1 MKEGCSI
8 ISSGDKKEKRKRKKR
23 KRSSDTDCK
32 SNSNNIATNT
42 TNNTTSAQEVDGKKT
57 TEKKKS
63 TSITGKYPYPTDYND
78 HFETPVRAY
87 DDIYPLLEYV
97 LTNKQ
102 KCNEKA
108 KKKEIGSSNEATI
121 YDPYYC
127 AGRAGTLLNDLFQRH
142 QSKRLSS
149 TSIRIQ
155 HEKRDFYK
163 DMKQKTVPN
172 HDILVTNPPYSEDH
186 KERCLEFA
194 VNQLKEHGR
203 PFFLLMPNYIAM
215 KEYFRTIVLFGEGKK
230 KRIQTFYIT
239 PSKQHQYEYDH
250 PEGTG
255 HKVSPFAS
263 VWFIGLS
270 YTDNEVIK
278 STNQVVMDA
287 FTKFHTP
294 SSNSSTPQIVSS
306 LQNLIRIGAV
316 SAEKR
321 KNPRQRKKMKQAM
334 QRTAAAASGS
344 PGANISNKQQQA
356 NSQKRKSDGDRQ
368 KDKRT
373 KSKKRKIR

>member
-1 MKEGCSI
+1 MMNEGRS
-8 ISSGDKKEKRKRKKR
+8 ISSCGKKKKTKKR

-32 SNSNNIATNT
+32 SNSDNIATNS
-42 TNNTTSAQEVDGKKT
+42 TNNTTSAQKADGKSRQ
-57 TEKKKS
+57 KS
-63 TSITGKYPYPTDYND
+63 TSVGKYPFPTDYND
-78 HFETPVRAY
+78 HFETPTRAY

-102 KCNEKA
+102 KCKHNMS
-108 KKKEIGSSNEATI
+108 GSTNMATI

-142 QSKRLSS
+142 NSKRLSS

-163 DMKQKTVPN
+163 DIKQKTVPN

-194 VNQLKEHGR
+194 VNQLKNHGR

-215 KEYFRTIVLFGEGKK
+215 KEYFRKIVLFGEGKK

-270 YTDNEVIK
+270 YADNEVIK
-278 STNQVVMDA
+278 STNQVVIDA
-287 FTKFHTP
+287 FTKFHT
-294 SSNSSTPQIVSS
+294 SGSKSSTSQIVSS

-321 KNPRQRKKMKQAM
+321 KNPRQRKKMKQQAM
-334 QRTAAAASGS
+334 QRAAGATSGS
-344 PGANISNKQQQA
+344 SGVNIRNKQQQA
-356 NSQKRKSDGDRQ
+356 KRQKRKSDGNNNEDKAQ
-368 KDKRT
+368 KAR
-373 KSKKRKIR
+373 RRER

>member
-1 MKEGCSI
+1 MMNEGCSI
-8 ISSGDKKEKRKRKKR
+8 ISSGVKKEKKKRKKR

-32 SNSNNIATNT
+32 SNSNSIATNS
-42 TNNTTSAQEVDGKKT
+42 TNNTTSAPHKVVGKKT
-57 TEKKKS
+57 TEKNKS
-63 TSITGKYPYPTDYND
+63 AVSSIGKYPYPTDYND
-78 HFETPVRAY
+78 HFETPARAY

-102 KCNEKA
+102 KCKHNRKC
-108 KKKEIGSSNEATI
+108 SNEATI

-127 AGRAGTLLNDLFQRH
+127 AGRAGTLLDDLFQRH
-142 QSKRLSS
+142 QSKRISS

-163 DMKQKTVPN
+163 DIKQKTVPN

-186 KERCLEFA
+186 KEKCLEFA

-230 KRIQTFYIT
+230 KMIQTFYIT
-239 PSKQHQYEYDH
+239 PSKQNPYEYDH

-287 FTKFHTP
+287 FTKFHT
-294 SSNSSTPQIVSS
+294 SGSKSGTPQIVSS
-306 LQNLIRIGAV
+306 LQNLLRIGAV

-321 KNPRQRKKMKQAM
+321 KNPRQRKKIKKAM
-334 QRTAAAASGS
+334 QRAAAASGS
-344 PGANISNKQQQA
+344 SGVNLGVNISSNQQA
-356 NSQKRKSDGDRQ
+356 KSQKRKPDGDRQ

>member
-8 ISSGDKKEKRKRKKR
+8 ISSGGKKEKKKRKKR
-23 KRSSDTDCK
+23 KRSSDTDCNNTN
-32 SNSNNIATNT
+32 SNSIATNST
-42 TNNTTSAQEVDGKKT
+42 NTTLALKVDRKKHM
-57 TEKKKS
+57 EKKKS
-63 TSITGKYPYPTDYND
+63 TSISKYPYRTDYND
-78 HFETPVRAY
+78 HFETPARAY

-102 KCNEKA
+102 KCKHNRS
-108 KKKEIGSSNEATI
+108 GSSNEATI

-142 QSKRLSS
+142 KNKRLSS
-149 TSIRIQ
+149 ASIRIQ

-163 DMKQKTVPN
+163 DTKQKTVPN

-278 STNQVVMDA
+278 STHQVVMDA
-287 FTKFHTP
+287 FTKFHTA
-294 SSNSSTPQIVSS
+294 SSKSSTPQIVSS

-321 KNPRQRKKMKQAM
+321 KNPRQRKKMKQQAM
-334 QRTAAAASGS
+334 QRAAAAASGS
-344 PGANISNKQQQA
+344 SGVNISNKQQQ
-356 NSQKRKSDGDRQ
+356 SKKHKRKPAGDRQ
-368 KDKRT
+368 KDEST

>member
-8 ISSGDKKEKRKRKKR
+8 ISSGGKKEKRKRKKR

-32 SNSNNIATNT
+32 SNSNSIATNS
-42 TNNTTSAQEVDGKKT
+42 TNNTTSAQKVDEKKS
-57 TEKKKS
+57 TEKKS
-63 TSITGKYPYPTDYND
+63 TVNIGKYPYPTDYND
-78 HFETPVRAY
+78 HFETPARAY

-97 LTNKQ
+97 LINKQ
-102 KCNEKA
+102 KCKHNRS
-108 KKKEIGSSNEATI
+108 GSSNEATI

-142 QSKRLSS
+142 QSKRLPS

-163 DMKQKTVPN
+163 DIKQKTVPN

-270 YTDNEVIK
+270 YMDNEVIK
-278 STNQVVMDA
+278 STNQVVIDA
-287 FTKFHTP
+287 FTKFHT
-294 SSNSSTPQIVSS
+294 SGSKSSTPQIVSS

-321 KNPRQRKKMKQAM
+321 KNPRQRKKMKQQAM
-334 QRTAAAASGS
+334 QRAAAAASGS
-344 PGANISNKQQQA
+344 GE
-356 NSQKRKSDGDRQ
+356 R
-368 KDKRT
+368 
-373 KSKKRKIR
+373 